1 MKVEFELKRKKFV
14 NNEGKEIEYYV
25 LVRELIDGSQLEL
38 PIKGDKSKLLL
49 MSLAVEKNKA

>member
-1 MKVEFELKRKKFV
+1 MKVEFELKKKKFT
-14 NNEGKEIEYYV
+14 NSDGKEIEYFV

-49 MSLAVEKNKA
+49 MSLAVEKNKQ

>member
-1 MKVEFELKRKKFV
+1 MKVEFELKKKKFT
-14 NNEGKEIEYYV
+14 NSDGREIEYFV

-49 MSLAVEKNKA
+49 MSLAVEKNKQ